1 MGYNR
6 FFQDYPIPQGLQYP
20 GLSAF
25 PNIVLEELAVNIG
38 PDSNAPQSTIQN
50 TYQVIDNLNWVKGKH
65 TFKFGG
71 EYRKFISPQH
81 FIQRERGDYDYNTLD
96 LFLRDQVP
104 DVLAE
109 RNVGSTQYYGDQ
121 YAIYWYVND
130 TFKIRPNFTVNLG
143 LRYEYTSN
151 PYTYSLQALNSVSDV
166 PGVITFGVT
175 NNPEEKLCSASW
187 DCLFTGKQWQH
198 LHSSRFWDELRC
210 DLRQCRFDQLSS
222 AVELDN

>member
-1 MGYNR
+1 
-6 FFQDYPIPQGLQYP
+6 
-20 GLSAF
+20 
-25 PNIVLEELAVNIG
+25 
-38 PDSNAPQSTIQN
+38 
-50 TYQVIDNLNWVKGKH
+50 VIDNLNWVKGKH

-130 TFKIRPNFTVNLG
+130 TFKIRPNFTLNLG

-166 PGVITFGVT
+166 PGVITFGSPTTQKKNFAPRVGIAYS
-175 NNPEEKLCSASW
+175 P
-187 DCLFTGKQWQH
+187 G
-198 LHSSRFWDELRC
+198 SSGNTSIRAGFGMNYDVIY
-210 DLRQCRFDQLSS
+210 DNAGSTSYPPQLSF
-222 AVELDN
+222 DN